1 MTAKQ
6 NDTCIAALAGSG
18 YGCLDT
24 LSDAQLER
32 YGRRVGHL
40 LSECGG
46 SRVVDTYGFANGST
60 IEQYAAAQ
68 VTGGGAAATA
78 YVSEPLRA
86 QTPRRCRSVLYAR
99 RTTATYI

>member
-68 VTGGGAAATA
+68 VTGGGAAAQVVRHRRERRPRPRVA
-78 YVSEPLRA
+78 RLRA
-86 QTPRRCRSVLYAR
+86 AGLRRR
-99 RTTATYI
+99 RAG